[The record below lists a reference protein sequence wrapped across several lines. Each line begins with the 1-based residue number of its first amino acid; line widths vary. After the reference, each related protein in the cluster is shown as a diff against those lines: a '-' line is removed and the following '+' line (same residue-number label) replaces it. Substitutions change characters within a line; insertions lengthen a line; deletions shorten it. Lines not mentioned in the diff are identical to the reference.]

1 MQLEGCNRPCC
12 LQDAIRTSQACV
24 WALLPPLFC
33 IWFGNAPWLHSVTW
47 LHTCA
52 VMNVTRPSRRKPG
65 LVAQRS
71 WRSGYSQITNVWI
84 VSFHS
89 RHEQDV
95 LIQCLGMLSCPCP
108 QLEYFI
114 KSLQIISS
122 QNPLKPEN
130 IRELQSSISSPGQRA
145 VCELSSC
152 FYQREQASALQST
165 SK

>member
-52 VMNVTRPSRRKPG
+52 VMNVMRPSRQKPG
-65 LVAQRS
+65 LGAGG
-71 WRSGYSQITNVWI
+71 GYSQITNVWI

-95 LIQCLGMLSCPCP
+95 LIQCLGMLSCPCR